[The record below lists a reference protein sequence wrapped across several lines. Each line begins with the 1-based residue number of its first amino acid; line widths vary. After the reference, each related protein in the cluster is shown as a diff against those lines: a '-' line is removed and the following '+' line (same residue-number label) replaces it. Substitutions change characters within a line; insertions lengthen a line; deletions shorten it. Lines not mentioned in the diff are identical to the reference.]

1 MKGLGWLSSVNSVR
15 DFALSRE
22 RAREG
27 AGIVWQ
33 REGAVTTGGRAG
45 TSRHGRQRRS
55 ADQHLKYLGPNN
67 IMERAGRKRDFLS
80 PLGNK
85 KILFNDDYC

>member
-33 REGAVTTGGRAG
+33 REGAQSLLAGGRGQVDTGGRG
-45 TSRHGRQRRS
+45 VVLT
-55 ADQHLKYLGPNN
+55 N
-67 IMERAGRKRDFLS
+67 I
-80 PLGNK
+80 
-85 KILFNDDYC
+85 